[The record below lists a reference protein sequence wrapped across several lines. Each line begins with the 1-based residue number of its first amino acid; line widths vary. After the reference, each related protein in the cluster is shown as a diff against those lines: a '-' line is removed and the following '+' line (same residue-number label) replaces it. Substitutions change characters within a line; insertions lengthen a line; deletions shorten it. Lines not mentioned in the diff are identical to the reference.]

1 MKSKSWFQRLYIA
14 QGLLAGAYLLSL
26 FAFLYANSSQDAAAR
41 HSIAL
46 AAYAQRIHSAAL
58 SCRRLLK
65 LSRGHATIAQA
76 EAARREASG
85 RLAQTRSA
93 GRNEISPEESAQLD
107 KLSRFVNASGA
118 LLAKVAR
125 LKSQG
130 RTNEASSLYDTRL
143 RPMVEQYVAS
153 AVEARLREEQANR
166 LENTRQSQLWTWVSA
181 GAIAVFASLTCLFF
195 ALYTRRLINYGTGNL
210 ARVQTALTAI
220 RSGNFQ
226 ISIEPDRA
234 DELGAICT
242 NLKSL
247 AARLE
252 QAQGRMDDV
261 TQLANEASQSL
272 NEVVFA
278 AGEYVSLARQKS
290 TLDAQDECCLNLIL
304 ERAKHCNLLLG
315 RLCELAAGQKLLA
328 EDSPELI
335 EAIDGITESLRP
347 TARKQA
353 ADTPKD

>member
-1 MKSKSWFQRLYIA
+1 MKPRSWFQRLYLA
-14 QGLLAGAYLLSL
+14 QALLAGAYALSL
-26 FAFLYANSSQDAAAR
+26 FTFLYANSSQDAAAS

-46 AAYAQRIHSAAL
+46 AAYAQRIHAAAL
-58 SCRRLLK
+58 SCRRMLK
-65 LSRGHATIAQA
+65 LSRGHATVEQA
-76 EAARREASG
+76 EAARREASA

-107 KLSRFVNASGA
+107 QLSRFVQVSGK
-118 LLAKVAR
+118 LLQKIAR
-125 LKSQG
+125 LKARG
-130 RTNEASSLYDTRL
+130 RQRQAASLYDTGL

-153 AVEARLREEQANR
+153 AVSDRLREERAGR

-181 GAIAVFASLTCLFF
+181 AAIAVFAALTCLLF
-195 ALYTRRLINYGTGNL
+195 ALYTRRLVNYGAGNL
-210 ARVQTALTAI
+210 ARIQGALAAI

-226 ISIEPDRA
+226 VSIEPDRA

-242 NLKSL
+242 NLKAL

-252 QAQGRMDDV
+252 QAQGRMDNV

-272 NEVVFA
+272 NAVVFA
-278 AGEYVSLARQKS
+278 AGEYASLARQKS

-335 EAIDGITESLRP
+335 QAIDDLTVSLRP
-347 TARKQA
+347 KEPEKARL
-353 ADTPKD
+353 AD